1 MKFENVT
8 QAVAGQD
15 LITKLLACS
24 GAKDRLVYA
33 QCRAEGGPTVVTME
47 VVTEM
52 TNLDRAEVEAA
63 KAAEA
68 WLTVFYTRY
77 PERKP

>member
-8 QAVAGQD
+8 QAVAGQE
-15 LITKLLACS
+15 LITKLLACAV
-24 GAKDRLVYA
+24 AKDRLVYA
-33 QCRAEGGPTVVTME
+33 QCRTANQTSLTME
-47 VVTEM
+47 LVTEM
-52 TNLDRAEVEAA
+52 SALDRAEVDAA

-68 WLTVFYTRY
+68 WLAVFYTRY